1 MLRLFGA
8 VMIVGSS
15 ALFGILCAK
24 NEHRRVEQLEGI
36 LGLLRHIREQIS
48 CFRRTKSKILISF
61 SDTRPEMRVFVSN
74 LHASAG
80 EAQPLSMAI
89 ERCGQKLMLTAGE
102 KEQLTAYDK
111 QFGSHDGESE
121 IRCCDYYISVFTE
134 ILVKEKKE
142 MPGRMKLYR
151 TLTLM
156 GGLMLVILLL

>member
-1 MLRLFGA
+1 MLRLFGSCHDRREFRL
-8 VMIVGSS
+8 VRNFVR
-15 ALFGILCAK
+15 K

-102 KEQLTAYDK
+102 KEQLTA
-111 QFGSHDGESE
+111 
-121 IRCCDYYISVFTE
+121 I
-134 ILVKEKKE
+134 
-142 MPGRMKLYR
+142 
-151 TLTLM
+151 
-156 GGLMLVILLL
+156 